1 MTPNPL
7 SVKAADEPAQSLFGD
22 IAHRLDED
30 EGIHRRGSPPWIITF
45 ADMITLL
52 LAFFVLLLSFSDLNV
67 TRFRDVSGSLQ
78 QSLGKEEALPL
89 VVAPPAE
96 TQLAAGPALAAV
108 PLPEQLAKDLG
119 TLQKVMS
126 TDLVGQKINVRV
138 EDGHLLLELPKRGAN
153 GVISQEMLDLY
164 AKITEAQSKV
174 ETLIE
179 VREGRDAPERLN
191 ETAQRLQQLRTELAK
206 EIAEGKAQVERDGER
221 IVVRML
227 VEGSF
232 YSGSA
237 DLSPD
242 FFPLLTK
249 IGRGIAGGPGRIT
262 IEGHTDSIPVTGN
275 NRYRS
280 NWDLSGARAGAVADY
295 LIQHGGVARER
306 IVVRGL
312 ADVKPLAPNTTRE
325 GRAKT
330 RRIEV
335 LVDAFT
341 VS

>member
-1 MTPNPL
+1 MAQNRP
-7 SVKAADEPAQSLFGD
+7 SDKAVEESSQSLFGD

-30 EGIHRRGSPPWIITF
+30 DVIHRRGSPPWIITF

-96 TQLAAGPALAAV
+96 TQLAAGPALAAT

-138 EDGHLLLELPKRGAN
+138 EDGHLILDLPKQAAN

-164 AKITEAQSKV
+164 AKVAEAQSEV

-179 VREGRDAPERLN
+179 VREGRDTPEKLN
-191 ETAQRLQQLRTELAK
+191 ETAQRLQQIRTALAK
-206 EIAEGKAQVERDGER
+206 EIGEGKAQVERDGER

-242 FFPLLTK
+242 FHPLLTK
-249 IGRGIAGGPGRIT
+249 IGRSIAGGPGRIT
-262 IEGHTDSIPVTGN
+262 IEGHTDSIPVSGN

-280 NWDLSGARAGAVADY
+280 NWDLSGARAGAVADF
-295 LIQHGGVARER
+295 LIEHGGVSRER

-312 ADVKPLAPNTTRE
+312 ADVKPLGPNTTRE
-325 GRAKT
+325 GRAKN

-335 LVDAFT
+335 LVDAG
-341 VS
+341 

>member
-1 MTPNPL
+1 MAQELPAD
-7 SVKAADEPAQSLFGD
+7 KAAPQPPQSLFGD

-78 QSLGKEEALPL
+78 QSLGKEEALP
-89 VVAPPAE
+89 VVEAPPAE
-96 TQLAAGPALAAV
+96 TQLAAGPATAAV

-119 TLQKVMS
+119 TLQKELSM
-126 TDLVGQKINVRV
+126 DLVGQKISLRA
-138 EDGHLLLELPKRGAN
+138 EDGHLVVEMPRHSGNGA
-153 GVISQEMLDLY
+153 IPQEVLDLY
-164 AKITEAQSKV
+164 AKVAESQSKV

-179 VREGRDAPERLN
+179 VRESRETPEKAS
-191 ETAQRLQQLRTELAK
+191 EVAQRVQQLRVALAK
-206 EIAEGKAQVERDGER
+206 EIEQGKAQVERDGER

-237 DLSPD
+237 ELSPD
-242 FFPLLTK
+242 FYPLLTK
-249 IGRGIAGGPGRIT
+249 IGSSIAGGPGRIT
-262 IEGHTDSIPVTGN
+262 IEGHTDSIPVSGN

-280 NWDLSGARAGAVADY
+280 NWDLSGARAAAVADY
-295 LIQHGGVARER
+295 LIEHGGVARER

-312 ADVKPLAPNTTRE
+312 ADVRPLAPNTTRE
-325 GRAKT
+325 GRAKN

-335 LVDAFT
+335 LVDAFGN
-341 VS
+341 S

>member
-1 MTPNPL
+1 
-7 SVKAADEPAQSLFGD
+7 
-22 IAHRLDED
+22 
-30 EGIHRRGSPPWIITF
+30 
-45 ADMITLL
+45 MITLL

-78 QSLGKEEALPL
+78 QSLGKDEAAPL
-89 VVAPPAE
+89 VVAPPAA
-96 TQLAAGPALAAV
+96 TQLAAGPATAAV

-119 TLQKVMS
+119 ILQKVMS
-126 TDLVGQKINVRV
+126 TDLVGQKISLHV
-138 EDGHLLLELPKRGAN
+138 EEGHLVLDLPKRATN
-153 GVISQEMLDLY
+153 GVIPQETLDLY
-164 AKITEAQSKV
+164 AKIAYAQSEV

-179 VREGRDAPERLN
+179 VREGKESPERPG
-191 ETAQRLQQLRTELAK
+191 ETAQRLQQLRAELAK
-206 EIAEGKAQVERDGER
+206 EIGEGKAQVERDGER

-242 FFPLLTK
+242 FYPLLTK
-249 IGRGIAGGPGRIT
+249 IGRSIAGGPGRIT
-262 IEGHTDSIPVTGN
+262 IEGHTDNIPVAGN

-280 NWDLSGARAGAVADY
+280 NWDLSGARAAAVADY
-295 LIQHGGVARER
+295 LIEHAGVARER

-325 GRAKT
+325 GRAKN

-335 LVDAFT
+335 LVDAG
-341 VS
+341 